1 MQAGGAAPRSLHSV
15 PTSPTTDTGLSTLQ
29 RLIRRMNCDLDLQ
42 ATLDAVVQGV
52 VDDLGFQVAVVNLVR
67 PDGDLEVVAVAGSD
81 EAIAQLHGQRGP
93 RADWDTLLAVADP
106 IGELRFVDHRST
118 AWRHDDAIPTWV
130 PQVGESDDEDAWHA
144 DDALFAPLTS
154 ISDGLIGVLSV
165 DLPVGGRRPGAEQLE
180 LLEMF
185 AAQAQLAIENAR
197 LLAAVEAARKA
208 DTAVLLARLR
218 AVFDAA
224 PVAVVELDLQDRV
237 HLWNPAAERL
247 FGWTAAEVLGRPMR
261 TVPATGADDHTVV
274 MGRLASGE
282 DVSPREV
289 LRQRKDGSL
298 VAVEVSKA
306 LLRNSQGAVTGVL
319 AIMADVT
326 ERQALQHRLQ
336 ARANQQAAVAELGQR
351 ALAGGDLS
359 ELFQTACAV
368 VAQTLEVDV
377 VTLHQRGPHG
387 DRLLV
392 RAGHGWPGHV
402 VGNRSHSAE
411 PDASPASYAA
421 YTREPVVVEDLSTDR
436 RFSAPV
442 LRNRGILSSVCVLVG
457 EGEQPW
463 GVLAAHSLRP
473 GRFADDDVHYVQN
486 VANVLATA
494 VDRRRVEDE
503 VRHQALHDA
512 LTGLPNRS
520 LLTDR
525 LTMAMGSASRR
536 GDVVGLLVLD
546 LDGFKDVNDSLGHQA
561 GDVILGLVASR
572 LRGRIR
578 SGDTA
583 ARLGGDEFALCLAG
597 LTDVGNA
604 VVVARELHALLET
617 PFELYGMSVS
627 LSASIGIA
635 TYPSGAGATGELLRQ
650 ADVAMYRAK
659 RERTGWA
666 VYDPAVDEGR
676 ASRLAALADLRSAIL
691 EPTPSARLE
700 LHYQPLVGLQSGSV
714 DEVEALV
721 RWRHPVHGLVPPAEF
736 ITLSEQ
742 SGLIGPLTNWV
753 LREAVRQVAAWRG
766 GGVDLRVAVNISGLV
781 LAAGGLVVEI
791 ADALRGCSL
800 APSCLRMEVTES
812 ALVAETARAALT
824 ALSVAGIE
832 SAIDD
837 FGTGYSSLGY
847 LKSLPASTLKVDRG
861 FVTRM
866 LEDPRDAIIVQSVVD
881 LAHKLGMSVVAEGV
895 ETEAVAEALRRLG
908 VDAAQGYLF
917 SRPLPADEVLAWVA
931 GYDRSRRALC

>member
-93 RADWDTLLAVADP
+93 RADWDALLAVADP

-336 ARANQQAAVAELGQR
+336 ARAKQQAAVAELGQR

-392 RAGHGWPGHV
+392 RAGLAPATWWASCRTR
-402 VGNRSHSAE
+402 RS
-411 PDASPASYAA
+411 PTPA
-421 YTREPVVVEDLSTDR
+421 
-436 RFSAPV
+436 
-442 LRNRGILSSVCVLVG
+442 
-457 EGEQPW
+457 
-463 GVLAAHSLRP
+463 
-473 GRFADDDVHYVQN
+473 
-486 VANVLATA
+486 
-494 VDRRRVEDE
+494 RRRTPPTPES
-503 VRHQALHDA
+503 RSWSTTSPP
-512 LTGLPNRS
+512 TG
-520 LLTDR
+520 
-525 LTMAMGSASRR
+525 ASRHRSCGTAGSSAVSACWWVR
-536 GDVVGLLVLD
+536 GSNPG
-546 LDGFKDVNDSLGHQA
+546 GFL
-561 GDVILGLVASR
+561 
-572 LRGRIR
+572 
-578 SGDTA
+578 
-583 ARLGGDEFALCLAG
+583 
-597 LTDVGNA
+597 
-604 VVVARELHALLET
+604 
-617 PFELYGMSVS
+617 P
-627 LSASIGIA
+627 
-635 TYPSGAGATGELLRQ
+635 
-650 ADVAMYRAK
+650 
-659 RERTGWA
+659 
-666 VYDPAVDEGR
+666 
-676 ASRLAALADLRSAIL
+676 
-691 EPTPSARLE
+691 PTPSDR
-700 LHYQPLVGLQSGSV
+700 VGSPTTTSTTCRTWRTSWPP
-714 DEVEALV
+714 
-721 RWRHPVHGLVPPAEF
+721 RW
-736 ITLSEQ
+736 I
-742 SGLIGPLTNWV
+742 
-753 LREAVRQVAAWRG
+753 
-766 GGVDLRVAVNISGLV
+766 
-781 LAAGGLVVEI
+781 AAGS
-791 ADALRGCSL
+791 RT
-800 APSCLRMEVTES
+800 RF
-812 ALVAETARAALT
+812 
-824 ALSVAGIE
+824 GI
-832 SAIDD
+832 
-837 FGTGYSSLGY
+837 
-847 LKSLPASTLKVDRG
+847 
-861 FVTRM
+861 
-866 LEDPRDAIIVQSVVD
+866 
-881 LAHKLGMSVVAEGV
+881 
-895 ETEAVAEALRRLG
+895 RR
-908 VDAAQGYLF
+908 
-917 SRPLPADEVLAWVA
+917 
-931 GYDRSRRALC
+931 CTTH